1 MPDYKDISNRLDP
14 LQGLKIADIG
24 IIEGSYHIYKV
35 TCGEG
40 DIRIVLS
47 AGIHG
52 DEPAGV
58 EALLRFLEGTQG
70 RINNGIRKWGMMY
83 KFTVLPC
90 TNPAGFER
98 GTRENINGID
108 LNRKFNSTN
117 PPEEVM
123 ILQDALKGG
132 QFDLYMDFH
141 EDTDGEGFYLYEVM
155 RKGVNHLSE
164 EIIKNISRNYPV
176 DRRECID
183 GFPNCGGVICPQ
195 KDRKRF
201 HIRKKDLPLPLYLY
215 LRSVKH
221 CLTIESPTRFPM
233 EERVGMHLMALDI
246 VLNLIKS
253 GQPKPV

>member
-1 MPDYKDISNRLDP
+1 MPDCKAMIERLNNLKGIPAVIIGRIESGYP
-14 LQGLKIADIG
+14 LYMIT
-24 IIEGSYHIYKV
+24 H
-35 TCGEG
+35 GEG
-40 DIRIVLS
+40 DIRVALS

-58 EALLRFLEGTQG
+58 EALLRFLEGTH
-70 RINNGIRKWGMMY
+70 ICIDEGIKKWDKVF
-83 KFTVLPC
+83 KFTVFPC
-90 TNPAGFER
+90 TNPTGFEK

-253 GQPKPV
+253 VQPKL

>member
-1 MPDYKDISNRLDP
+1 MIERLNNLNGIPAVIIGRIESGYP
-14 LQGLKIADIG
+14 LYMIT
-24 IIEGSYHIYKV
+24 H
-35 TCGEG
+35 GEG
-40 DIRIVLS
+40 DIRVALS

-98 GTRENINGID
+98 GTRENINGKD

-132 QFDLYMDFH
+132 QFDVYMDFLIAAGSYVLKKI
-141 EDTDGEGFYLYEVM
+141 E
-155 RKGVNHLSE
+155 
-164 EIIKNISRNYPV
+164 
-176 DRRECID
+176 
-183 GFPNCGGVICPQ
+183 
-195 KDRKRF
+195 KDF
-201 HIRKKDLPLPLYLY
+201 I
-215 LRSVKH
+215 
-221 CLTIESPTRFPM
+221 
-233 EERVGMHLMALDI
+233 
-246 VLNLIKS
+246 
-253 GQPKPV
+253 